1 MIRLRIFLNKLDKRV
16 CIFTYNAYLK
26 ENGLLR
32 NRGFKLIQGFEKVT
46 QSDYF
51 KPIYKLSYKLIGE
64 GITEKDDINE
74 FMVKARKL
82 LGRDFNPVT
91 CVESFDEI
99 LEIEVEYFNISQIY
113 SKIQSSVEYLKKIKL
128 NNDIKISE
136 MLKGKPPLIVK
147 FWKNGDVDVYT
158 LVVLL
163 DIPTLKKQK
172 WFNIYCGNR
181 MVDITVAG
189 REIRD
194 NQEIKTIVKKML
206 TK

>member
-1 MIRLRIFLNKLDKRV
+1 MNKLDKRV

-51 KPIYKLSYKLIGE
+51 KPIYKLSYKLIGNK
-64 GITEKDDINE
+64 ITEKDDINE
-74 FMVKARKL
+74 FMVKARKF

-99 LEIEVEYFNISQIY
+99 LELEVEYFNIAQIY
-113 SKIQSSVEYLKKIKL
+113 DKIKNSVEYLKKIKL

-147 FWKNGDVDVYT
+147 FWKSGDVDVYT

-181 MVDITVAG
+181 MVDITVAS
-189 REIRD
+189 REIKD
-194 NQEIKTIVKKML
+194 NQEIKTIVKKLL
-206 TK
+206 TSK